1 MLQEIKTALVNSVEP
16 MVNWFVN
23 RGMDFAGNLLAAIVL
38 LAVGAVVIRLFS
50 NAIRKAIGQRI
61 GSRQLLVNFCMS
73 VIIKGS
79 WAVLITLVIG
89 KLGVA
94 VGPLI
99 AGLGATGLI
108 LGFAFQES
116 LGSLAAGLMI
126 ALNQPFKVG
135 DYVQVAGLEG
145 TIVTL
150 DMMAVVLA
158 TADNRRITIPNKQ
171 AWGSPIINYSAQDK
185 RRVDVIVGIAYGADI
200 ALARKTAIET
210 ITSIPGVLAD
220 PAPMAEVLRLDDSAV
235 TLTVRVWT
243 KTADYWNVFFA
254 GNRLVK
260 EAFDK
265 AGVAIPFPQLD
276 VHLINK

>member
-1 MLQEIKTALVNSVEP
+1 MKEQVVAYADPVIVWLQTTGVVIGMKIIFAL
-16 MVNWFVN
+16 
-23 RGMDFAGNLLAAIVL
+23 AI
-38 LAVGAVVIRLFS
+38 LAVGGLVIQLMS
-50 NAIRKAIGQRI
+50 TALKKALGKTKLGQKSLI
-61 GSRQLLVNFCMS
+61 AKFIVSVIVKTAWAFLLV
-73 VIIKGS
+73 I
-79 WAVLITLVIG
+79 ALG
-89 KLGVA
+89 KLGVD

-99 AGLGATGLI
+99 AGLGVTGFI

-145 TIVTL
+145 TIMTL

-158 TADNRRITIPNKQ
+158 TGDNRRITIPNKQ

-235 TLTVRVWT
+235 TLTVRVWA

>member
-1 MLQEIKTALVNSVEP
+1 MSDQVIAYADPVIVWLQTTGVSIGLKVLFAL
-16 MVNWFVN
+16 
-23 RGMDFAGNLLAAIVL
+23 AI
-38 LAVGAVVIRLFS
+38 LAVGGVAIHFFSVALKKALGKTRLGQQSLIAKFVVSVSVKTAWAFLAVI
-50 NAIRKAIGQRI
+50 
-61 GSRQLLVNFCMS
+61 
-73 VIIKGS
+73 
-79 WAVLITLVIG
+79 VLG
-89 KLGVA
+89 KLGVD

-99 AGLGATGLI
+99 AGLGVTGFV

-158 TADNRRITIPNKQ
+158 TGDNRRITIPNKQ
-171 AWGSPIINYSAQDK
+171 AWGSPIVNYSAQDK
-185 RRVDVIVGIAYGADI
+185 RRVDVAVGIAYGADI
-200 ALARKTAIET
+200 ALARKTAVET
-210 ITSIPGVLAD
+210 VAAIPGVLAD

-235 TLTVRVWT
+235 TLTVRAWV
-243 KTADYWNVFFA
+243 KTADYWSVFFA

-265 AGVAIPFPQLD
+265 AGVGIPFPQLD
-276 VHLINK
+276 VHVVSKA